1 MVSVME
7 IFFPTTIRL
16 TTESIQK
23 ICSKIQ
29 NFIFNSMRLD
39 NSRSSADVF
48 DWKNK
53 PNKICLQW
61 IAVSAFNSLFIS

>member
-16 TTESIQK
+16 TTQSIQ

-39 NSRSSADVF
+39 NSRSFADVF

-53 PNKICLQW
+53 PNKY
-61 IAVSAFNSLFIS
+61 VYNE